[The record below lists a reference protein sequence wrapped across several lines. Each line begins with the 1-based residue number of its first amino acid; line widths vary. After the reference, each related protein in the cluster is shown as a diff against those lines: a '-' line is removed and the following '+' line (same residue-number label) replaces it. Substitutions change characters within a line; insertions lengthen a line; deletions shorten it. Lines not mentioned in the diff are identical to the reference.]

1 MSNRLALALL
11 CMAVSSSAFSQDRVF
26 DIAKGA
32 ADLEMSH
39 EATTDL
45 EDEYLESQIA
55 LHRAQERTLKLEADR
70 MRLENERIR
79 QENERRLQE
88 AERQRAQVAAQT
100 NETKGADQG
109 AGPDMYE
116 QLRIIGQLRVDGILT
131 DEEFE
136 EQKKKILDKN

>member
-26 DIAKGA
+26 DISA
-32 ADLEMSH
+32 AMDLPED
-39 EATTDL
+39 TTDL

>member
-1 MSNRLALALL
+1 MRKRLTLTFALL
-11 CMAVSSSAFSQDRVF
+11 CTAVSTSAFAQNRPY
-26 DIAKGA
+26 DIAGGL
-32 ADLEMSH
+32 DLP

-55 LHRAQERTLKLEADR
+55 LHRAQERALKLEADR

-88 AERQRAQVAAQT
+88 AERQLAQVAAQT

-136 EQKKKILDKN
+136 EQKKKILNQH